1 MSGKDGRWVIWPA
14 SIDAERSRSQ
24 GRSVSRRD
32 AVEKPTVD
40 EILVAALEMGLQA
53 EAERDKHYP
62 KEWWEKSGRVRV
74 QKKGPKAALVREIAT
89 RIRRRRG

>member
-40 EILVAALEMGLQA
+40 EIMVVAMEMGLA
-53 EAERDKHYP
+53 PEAERDKRYP
-62 KEWWEKSGRVRV
+62 KEWWEKPGRVTV
-74 QKKGPKAALVREIAT
+74 PKKGPKTALVKEIGR
-89 RIRRRRG
+89 RIKRRRG

>member
-1 MSGKDGRWVIWPA
+1 MGDLAR

-40 EILVAALEMGLQA
+40 EILVAALEMGA
-53 EAERDKHYP
+53 PGGGGE
-62 KEWWEKSGRVRV
+62 G
-74 QKKGPKAALVREIAT
+74 
-89 RIRRRRG
+89 